1 MIETKEGVIFYFIVL
16 FFVGSWE
23 TNCWVELDEGKS
35 HRNGSEVLI
44 SRILHFLFS
53 PVQFWF
59 LSSFADRLPGSQHK
73 SGKLG
78 WVPVRGSFLG
88 HFHPFL
94 YTGNKD
100 FSGRARRLV
109 NVLSAFSVFSVK
121 LPFFT
126 WQDRDGV
133 IKNICSLYLVIWSF
147 FTQLI
152 LWDVKKIIQCKIPSF
167 LLRPGFTS
175 AKNVSVHFS
184 KHTSSPQIQ

>member
-1 MIETKEGVIFYFIVL
+1 MIEAKEGVTFYFIVL

-23 TNCWVELDEGKS
+23 TNCWEELDVGKS
-35 HRNGSEVLI
+35 HINRSEVLI
-44 SRILHFLFS
+44 CHILHFLFS

-59 LSSFADRLPGSQHK
+59 LSSFAVRLPGSQHK

-78 WVPVRGSFLG
+78 WVPARGSFLG

-94 YTGNKD
+94 YTGNND

-109 NVLSAFSVFSVK
+109 NVLFSFTISSDK

-133 IKNICSLYLVIWSF
+133 INNIFSLYLVIWSF
-147 FTQLI
+147 VTQLI
-152 LWDVKKIIQCKIPSF
+152 LWDVKKVIQCKIPSF

-184 KHTSSPQIQ
+184 KHSSSPQIQ